1 MKRIKG
7 LIVAPFTAFKND
19 GFVDLQKVKEQED
32 FYRRN
37 GAAGAFVCGTT
48 GEGSALTMQ
57 EKKSLFKEWGRVKHD
72 GFTVIGFLGGTCLEE
87 EKELAKYAVECGLD
101 AVAVT
106 APYYQKPADVD
117 TLSMCCAEVAA
128 AASEIP
134 FFYYHI
140 PCLTN
145 VGFPMSSLLEKM
157 DAEIPNLAGIKYTF
171 EDLSD
176 YQLCLEF
183 KERKYNILWGRD
195 EMLLPALSIGASGF
209 VGSTYGYC
217 SRGNNMIIEKFNSG
231 QIEEAAKLQ
240 LTSNRLITLLGK
252 YGSGSGKAFM
262 KAAGLDLGPCR
273 LPLQTMSRET
283 YISFTEELKRLD
295 FDSMKNQ

>member
-145 VGFPMSSLLEKM
+145 VGFPMRSLLEKM